1 MKIEKSRNQ
10 NINNLRWKNFKQNKR
25 AFWSLILFSFFFI
38 LSLFAEL
45 IANDK
50 PLLVKYQGTLYIPIF
65 SFYSEETFGG
75 DLKTEAI
82 YSDKEIEC
90 LIVTGGLKECWDTP
104 EILITDAK
112 DGMIKNRKSKKASL
126 SGHLFPI
133 IIPQWTHLMCQP
145 PLLLITNI
153 YWVQMTQQEM
163 YLPVLSMVLGFPFYL
178 Q

>member
-50 PLLVKYQGTLYIPIF
+50 PLLVKYQGAFYIPIF
-65 SFYSEETFGG
+65 SFYSEAIFGG

-82 YSDKEIEC
+82 SSDKELEC

-104 EILITDAK
+104 ETLITDAL
-112 DGMIKNRKSKKASL
+112 SL
-126 SGHLFPI
+126 GCNSVF
-133 IIPQWTHLMCQP
+133 
-145 PLLLITNI
+145 ITK
-153 YWVQMTQQEM
+153 V
-163 YLPVLSMVLGFPFYL
+163 
-178 Q
+178 